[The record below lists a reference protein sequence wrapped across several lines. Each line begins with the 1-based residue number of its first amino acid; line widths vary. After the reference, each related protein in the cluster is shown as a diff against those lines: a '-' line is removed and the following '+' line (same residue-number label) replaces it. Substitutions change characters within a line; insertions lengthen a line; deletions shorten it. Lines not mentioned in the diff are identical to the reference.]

1 SVNPCEHILHARNS
15 KPIDPNPSD
24 VEIIVFLN
32 ALHQRP
38 DTPPTNLNLVKV
50 LRFEQQ
56 LFSVHGSVCSLF
68 SHVSIGPSRPGALL
82 LHQLYTSV
90 VQLYFC
96 FTGTF
101 FICIKKI
108 KFFSLYP
115 ETSSISHTQIS
126 LHNLRT
132 RRPYSQQED
141 PSLKFLD
148 VNLSPIETMSIN
160 NMNFCTPMAMSTVG
174 TFDRRND
181 PSFVQSL
188 SRPANSS
195 RRTGPWEPHEDE
207 RLLAIV
213 SELGVKHWKLIGIR
227 HGLRDG
233 KQCRERWH
241 NHLNPDLK
249 YGPLTAEEDLKIIEY
264 HSKMGTKWA
273 VMSQMLNRPAN
284 LIKNRFYSSLSKKRD
299 FSQVENNDGENER
312 SSSPI
317 SSSGAPISSMINSPI
332 LSQLNALS
340 SSELSNSDSCTFA
353 SPPKRIKFYHENSP
367 NPDVPK
373 SKYEMWIRQEQMYRA
388 HINSWHDLQTPATSP
403 GLNEVNK
410 LNEFSCPECQQY
422 YSNRQCHH
430 DNNRHQRHHED
441 SYFNNGCSHRREN
454 RFADECH
461 NHHRSPQQ
469 YQSRRHLENPYDKYQ
484 RQQNHHCHMCTNDDS
499 IPTPTYTPISS
510 PRPIRHH
517 YRSSALEQL
526 ADLAIM
532 NSCDCRTHKDRNNI
546 MSISAVLN

>member
-1 SVNPCEHILHARNS
+1 
-15 KPIDPNPSD
+15 
-24 VEIIVFLN
+24 
-32 ALHQRP
+32 
-38 DTPPTNLNLVKV
+38 
-50 LRFEQQ
+50 
-56 LFSVHGSVCSLF
+56 
-68 SHVSIGPSRPGALL
+68 
-82 LHQLYTSV
+82 
-90 VQLYFC
+90 
-96 FTGTF
+96 
-101 FICIKKI
+101 
-108 KFFSLYP
+108 
-115 ETSSISHTQIS
+115 TSSISHTQSS
-126 LHNLRT
+126 LNNLRT
-132 RRPYSQQED
+132 RRPYSQQD

-148 VNLSPIETMSIN
+148 VNLPPIETMSIN
-160 NMNFCTPMAMSTVG
+160 NMNFCTPMTMSTVG

-249 YGPLTAEEDLKIIEY
+249 YGPLTAEEDSKIIEY

-299 FSQVENNDGENER
+299 FSQVENIDGENER
-312 SSSPI
+312 SSSPSI
-317 SSSGAPISSMINSPI
+317 SSSGAPISSMINSPV
-332 LSQLNALS
+332 LSQLNALP
-340 SSELSNSDSCTFA
+340 SSELSNSNSCTFA
-353 SPPKRIKFYHENSP
+353 SPSKRIKFYHENSP
-367 NPDVPK
+367 NPDVPR
-373 SKYEMWIRQEQMYRA
+373 SKYELISKRKRQFKSATQEDCTTTNTSGNSVELWIRQEQMYRA
-388 HINSWHDLQTPATSP
+388 QINSWHDLRTPATSP
-403 GLNEVNK
+403 DRNK
-410 LNEFSCPECQQY
+410 PNEFSCPECQPY
-422 YSNRQCHH
+422 YPNRRCHH
-430 DNNRHQRHHED
+430 DNDRHQRHQED
-441 SYFNNGCSHRREN
+441 SYFNNEYSHRREN
-454 RFADECH
+454 RFANECH

-469 YQSRRHLENPYDKYQ
+469 YQSRRHLESSCDKYQ
-484 RQQNHHCHMCTNDDS
+484 RQQNQPCHTCTNDDS

-532 NSCDCRTHKDRNNI
+532 NSWYAINLDIVLLTKIFNLIFTQFQRRVVTVERTKI
-546 MSISAVLN
+546 EIT